1 MAKDNISRLFEK
13 KTKIKKSIKDLMI
26 SEIEYQGKI
35 QESRQLHSLH
45 LAIVYEFIKLLE
57 NRINSVLFNELNDT
71 LIDSSELINE
81 RYLRLDD
88 LKYSKN
94 PSRQIT
100 ASWED
105 QKWPQKQEEDI
116 VKKDIERKYI
126 PRTKGLAP
134 MILRVATLREIKVSQ
149 SKFSFDLGEWGK
161 KEVFRRSLA
170 ERKINLKL
178 DELPLLG
185 SIV

>member
-45 LAIVYEFIKLLE
+45 LAIVYEFLKLLE

-88 LKYSKN
+88 LKSSKN

-105 QKWPQKQEEDI
+105 QKAAKTRRGYS
-116 VKKDIERKYI
+116 KKGYRK
-126 PRTKGLAP
+126 
-134 MILRVATLREIKVSQ
+134 EIYPSY
-149 SKFSFDLGEWGK
+149 G
-161 KEVFRRSLA
+161 RSCTH
-170 ERKINLKL
+170 
-178 DELPLLG
+178 D
-185 SIV
+185 SSCCYT